1 MPRRKSR
8 SKSISDLLGPL
19 EAAVMGELWTSG
31 GMSVSDVVARLN
43 RDRARPLAYTTVLT
57 VLGRLTQKSLLRR
70 ERIGRRHVYLPTVA
84 RSEFLRHEADRA
96 VQEVL
101 ADFGELAV
109 AGFLDVTTMKPEHRQ
124 YLAEWLRSYN
134 EQHTPP
140 RG

>member
-1 MPRRKSR
+1 M
-8 SKSISDLLGPL
+8 D
-19 EAAVMGELWTSG
+19 VLWTSG
-31 GMSVSDVVARLN
+31 SGSVADVVAKLN
-43 RDRARPLAYTTVLT
+43 QGRARPLAYTTVLT

-70 ERIGRRHVYLPTVA
+70 ERKGRQHVYRPAVA

-109 AGFLDVTTMKPEHRQ
+109 AGFLDVTAMKPEHQQ
-124 YLAEWLRSYN
+124 YLAEWLRSYH
-134 EQHTPP
+134 EQQTSP